1 MLAKNKTGGR
11 NEKDNVVCFNCDFD
25 LQFSGII
32 FPEEVED
39 TDSDSS
45 GYVKQHGRS
54 DRSGPNESVE
64 NNQ

>member
-1 MLAKNKTGGR
+1 MKKITWC
-11 NEKDNVVCFNCDFD
+11 VSIVIFD

-32 FPEEVED
+32 FPEEGED

-54 DRSGPNESVE
+54 DRSGQKRICEK
-64 NNQ
+64 